1 MPVWRNRTAA
11 TRDRGGGAV
20 QTSAKQ
26 VMDWVLPR
34 ICRYE
39 RVTVNHEQCSF
50 YLLSVCC
57 GSECKYYY
65 RWGLFLI
72 LKTSAQEG
80 AKCSAGSILIRPR
93 LGGTHRKWV
102 WGMPERRR
110 STSAQF
116 LKLTVFKTLPPA
128 RNPEN
133 AAKGGVQSVFG
144 ANLAYPV
151 QHIFIRLVHRVF
163 RVSHHVRRAS
173 VDFGV
178 CRGAV
183 QVIRR
188 ALLNM
193 VPRLHPPQA

>member
-1 MPVWRNRTAA
+1 VGTW
-11 TRDRGGGAV
+11 
-20 QTSAKQ
+20 AKPL
-26 VMDWVLPR
+26 MGHVLAG

-80 AKCSAGSILIRPR
+80 AKCSVGSILIRPR

-110 STSAQF
+110 SIRAQF

-133 AAKGGVQSVFG
+133 VAKRGVQSVFG

-151 QHIFIRLVHRVF
+151 QHIFIRLVHRVY
-163 RVSHHVRRAS
+163 RVSRHVRRAGGLWGPARYRTGHS
-173 VDFGV
+173 QS
-178 CRGAV
+178 AV
-183 QVIRR
+183 KHGPEI
-188 ALLNM
+188 ASPAGLIWTDTDT
-193 VPRLHPPQA
+193 